1 MRTENRHTDD
11 LRSMASMVCA
21 KMNLR
26 NIAKMFHP
34 YFVVCSTAKS
44 NGNSGSKIRPCANA
58 YTHYIASTD
67 LHLENEWRDVKRRA
81 RSLARI
87 HSLQRSIHRI
97 RGSRAT
103 PNGCRY
109 SDNYID
115 RYSDNY
121 IMPSTKTNAF
131 NMQLLPIQQ
140 CNAFANQIFAIWCL
154 SQRF

>member
-34 YFVVCSTAKS
+34 YFVVCSAAKS
-44 NGNSGSKIRPCANA
+44 NGNSGSKIRPFANA
-58 YTHYIASTD
+58 YRQYIASTD
-67 LHLENEWRDVKRRA
+67 LHLENELRDVKW

-87 HSLQRSIHRI
+87 HSLQRSIVYAAHKQHQTDA
-97 RGSRAT
+97 GY
-103 PNGCRY
+103 N
-109 SDNYID
+109 D
-115 RYSDNY
+115 RYSENY

>member
-21 KMNLR
+21 KIEFKEHCKNYSIRILLYAAR
-26 NIAKMFHP
+26 R
-34 YFVVCSTAKS
+34 KS
-44 NGNSGSKIRPCANA
+44 NGNSGSKIRPFANA

-67 LHLENEWRDVKRRA
+67 LHLENELRDVKRRP

-87 HSLQRSIHRI
+87 HSLQRSIVHEQHQTDA
-97 RGSRAT
+97 G
-103 PNGCRY
+103 
-109 SDNYID
+109 YID